1 MTSIQRPGLRDAR
14 STIPVFTQ
22 LCSLCATHRL
32 TGSLLA
38 FCPGTVDGMGWVCED
53 CQHKLARRLDDEGTL
68 GG

>member
-14 STIPVFTQ
+14 STASVFTQ

-32 TGSLLA
+32 SGSLLA
-38 FCPGTVDGMGWVCED
+38 FRQGTGGMGWVCED
-53 CQHKLARRLDDEGTL
+53 CQHQLARRVDDEGTL

>member
-14 STIPVFTQ
+14 SRTSVFTQ

-32 TGSLLA
+32 SGSLLA
-38 FCPGTVDGMGWVCED
+38 FRPGTGDGMGWVCED
-53 CQHKLARRLDDEGTL
+53 CQHQLARRVDDEGTL